1 MLKNLSHTGT
11 NACILF
17 EKKSVK
23 LQASV
28 TRRWQL
34 ASRRRLL
41 QVAYKIGPSEGV
53 QRDGNETGPTHHS
66 RSAGTSLKSGL
77 QYVGEKISTSL
88 DLLRNG
94 W

>member
-1 MLKNLSHTGT
+1 MSPALEEVS
-11 NACILF
+11 A
-17 EKKSVK
+17 K

-41 QVAYKIGPSEGV
+41 QIAYKIGPSEGV
-53 QRDGNETGPTHHS
+53 QRDGNEAGPTLHI
-66 RSAGTSLKSGL
+66 RSARTSLKSGL

-88 DLLRNG
+88 DPLING
-94 W
+94 WLASDLQQTPT